1 MISSDTQYDKN
12 RRYIFSLKK
21 SFPSLT
27 NNKWRITYDKV
38 QKNYLISNHDFTNEF
53 LYLDNYLDKTQT
65 LNVFLSSNKDNLEAY
80 DLRANKWMIIPQND
94 GYFYIKNLF
103 KEQYLYEFYYDF
115 DTKNGYQ
122 YVFVSKSKFEWTKQN
137 NDKRKWIIS

>member
-1 MISSDTQYDKN
+1 MISSSTQYDKN

-21 SFPSLT
+21 SFPLT
-27 NNKWRITYDKV
+27 NNKWRITHDKS
-38 QKNYLISNHDFTNEF
+38 QNNYLISNHDYPTEY

-65 LNVFLSSNKDNLEAY
+65 LNVFLSSSKENLEAY
-80 DLRANKWMIIPQND
+80 DLKANKWMFILQND
-94 GYFYIKNLF
+94 GCFYIKNLF

-122 YVFVSKSKFEWTKQN
+122 YVFVSKSTFEWTKQN
-137 NDKRKWIIS
+137 NDKRKWTIN

>member
-1 MISSDTQYDKN
+1 M
-12 RRYIFSLKK
+12 KK
-21 SFPSLT
+21 SISSLT

>member
-21 SFPSLT
+21 SISSLT

>member
-1 MISSDTQYDKN
+1 LISSDTQYDKN

-21 SFPSLT
+21 SISSLT